1 MLDGAPDAVKV
12 ACPVLA
18 GGKAGDNIKGLPI
31 GTPCLYQDGERCF
44 KIRQRP
50 DCQHQRGGQGGGSL
64 LDQIGDTSVLRPD
77 CLYHLRGAGGGPEHE
92 HAGGDDKQHGGAGG
106 RRILQERRGLHVR
119 RPRQEEPPALR
130 RAPVCQIQAGQRQ
143 DGEKH
148 TYFMRRK
155 TGSV

>member
-31 GTPCLYQDGERCF
+31 GTPCLYQDGERRL

-50 DCQHQRGGQGGGSL
+50 DCQHQRGGQGGGPL
-64 LDQIGDTSVLRPD
+64 LDEGGNPPLLRAGG
-77 CLYHLRGAGGGPEHE
+77 LYRIRGAGGRTEHE

-119 RPRQEEPPALR
+119 RPCQEEPPALR

-143 DGEKH
+143 D
-148 TYFMRRK
+148 
-155 TGSV
+155 S